1 MQVFSAAP
9 RLPYGTPMLQQ
20 FPKGVVKH
28 IFPPHIEAQ
37 RAAALLNSDARD
49 PFLVGFEEFLLKKLR
64 QSDVCKDDKG
74 IYMFNVNQ
82 VAYVVEESET
92 RDQQNAT
99 RKRMASTM
107 PSLQHIIKR
116 LPPSNRGKI
125 IWHGFF
131 SCMDRLTDMLFIVEY
146 RS

>member
-64 QSDVCKDDKG
+64 QTDVWKDDKG
-74 IYMFNVNQ
+74 MYMFNVNQ
-82 VAYVVEESET
+82 VAYVVEESIAEA
-92 RDQQNAT
+92 QQRAT
-99 RKRMASTM
+99 RTRMKKDL
-107 PSLQHIIKR
+107 PSFNVVRKKCSRTGHGK
-116 LPPSNRGKI
+116 PS
-125 IWHGFF
+125 HHPFA
-131 SCMDRLTDMLFIVEY
+131 
-146 RS
+146 